1 MAMDWKEALAA
12 LGASGA
18 LPEGE
23 PESAAPE
30 RENGRRQQKAAISVY
45 IDRKK
50 RRGKEA
56 TVLEGFECDDDEL
69 KETARR
75 LKQQLGCGGSQ
86 RDGEILL
93 QGDVRD
99 KAIEILASLG
109 YKTKRCN

>member
-1 MAMDWKEALAA
+1 MDWKDALAA

-23 PESAAPE
+23 DTPDTAAASDTS
-30 RENGRRQQKAAISVY
+30 RQTAPVRIY

-56 TVLEGFECDDDEL
+56 TVIEGFECDDTRL
-69 KETARR
+69 KEIARQ
-75 LKQQLGCGGSQ
+75 LKQTLGCGGSQ

-93 QGDVRD
+93 QGDVRQ
-99 KAIEILASLG
+99 KAGEVLADMG
-109 YKTKRCN
+109 IRYKLCN

>member
-1 MAMDWKEALAA
+1 MDWKDALAA

-23 PESAAPE
+23 PEAAAPE
-30 RENGRRQQKAAISVY
+30 QTDGKKPQKAPISVY

-69 KETARR
+69 KEIARQ

-99 KAIEILASLG
+99 KACQLLATLG
-109 YKTKRCN
+109 FKTKRCN